1 MIFDGGLFFLM
12 LGLGVLF
19 LISSFKFGP
28 IFQFV
33 GGLIFVILAIIMFAG
48 YDVAFE
54 TTVTDGTNQIN
65 QTNYVIG
72 DGVSS
77 TESNG
82 SWLAWIFMIIGM
94 MLWFFF
100 IMGLIQNGGA

>member
-12 LGLGVLF
+12 LGLGILF

-28 IFQFV
+28 IFQLV
-33 GGLIFVILAIIMFAG
+33 AGIIFMSLSIVMFAG

-54 TTVTDGTNQIN
+54 TTVTDGSNQIN

-72 DGVSS
+72 
-77 TESNG
+77 NG
-82 SWLAWIFMIIGM
+82 ETTNENNNWLAWIFVIIAIM
-94 MLWFFF
+94 SFLLFFF
-100 IMGLIQNGGA
+100 GLMSSGGA